1 MVAHRDR
8 SDPYEKV
15 RSIDDGLPQCK
26 MTDGHTPSCP
36 CWDFYRVELFYRSAR
51 EILSSDSRLIA
62 AAVTRQQRRI
72 QRDRRQLICL
82 VWCDGHMAR
91 RIGQACHV
99 RAPNYELP

>member
-36 CWDFYRVELFYRSAR
+36 CWEFYCVELFYRSAR

-62 AAVTRQQRRI
+62 ACNTATETI
-72 QRDRRQLICL
+72 QRDLQQLICL
-82 VWCDGHMAR
+82 VWRDRHTAWR
-91 RIGQACHV
+91 VWRTRHI
-99 RAPNYELP
+99 